1 MASPQ
6 DIIIGIDLGTTYSC
20 VSVYKDGK
28 PIIFDDDLG
37 NKTVASYVSFTE
49 KEFLVGQA
57 AKNLCP
63 INGPNTV
70 YDVKRILG
78 RDFNDPEL
86 QRDIKHFPFQVLPDE
101 ITNQPIIGV
110 TYKGQQRYFKPE
122 QISAL
127 VLQRLKYIAELR
139 LGHPI
144 TKAVI
149 TVPAYYG
156 ECSDV
161 VQQLL
166 QHNLLV
172 LKLYVY

>member
-1 MASPQ
+1 MSTSN
-6 DIIIGIDLGTTYSC
+6 DEIVVGIDLGTTYSC
-20 VSVYKDGK
+20 ISCYQDGK

-37 NKTVASYVSFTE
+37 NKTLASYVSFTDT
-49 KEFLVGQA
+49 EFLVGQA

-86 QRDIKHFPFQVLPDE
+86 QRDLKHFPFAVYADE
-101 ITNQPIIGV
+101 TTNQPIIGV

-127 VLQRLKYIAELR
+127 V
-139 LGHPI
+139 
-144 TKAVI
+144 
-149 TVPAYYG
+149 
-156 ECSDV
+156 
-161 VQQLL
+161 
-166 QHNLLV
+166 
-172 LKLYVY
+172 